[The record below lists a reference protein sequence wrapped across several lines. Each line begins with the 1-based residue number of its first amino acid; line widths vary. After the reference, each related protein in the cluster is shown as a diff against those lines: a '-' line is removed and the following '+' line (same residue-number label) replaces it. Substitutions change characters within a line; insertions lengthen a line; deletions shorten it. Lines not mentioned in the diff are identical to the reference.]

1 MSITG
6 EEIRHRLTEFVA
18 KWTPYDGS
26 ERAEAQTFLN
36 ELFTCFGTPRQ
47 EVARFEDPQHG
58 RFLDLIWDRVCI
70 VEMKRPSEARN
81 LERHRPQAFR
91 YWRGAANPE
100 RNLPAPRW
108 LVLCA
113 FQRFEV
119 WEPGSFPNEPRAEF
133 GLDELPDRLDSL
145 LFLAG
150 REPVFLSSQEGV
162 TREAVKHV
170 TDLYSELRERRA
182 ADSDVLRDFVL
193 QSVWCMFAE
202 DLGQLEGHLFTRI
215 VDELLANP
223 QRSSADDLGGLFR
236 WLNTPGD
243 RPEAGFYSETR
254 YVNGGL
260 FVHPAEVHL
269 DTEELEQ
276 LRAACEFDWK
286 RVEPHIFG
294 SLLEGALGRDS
305 QWSLGAHYTHV
316 VDIMK
321 VVGPSIVTPWRERV
335 ENADTVRQARQLQSE
350 LLNYVVLDPACGS
363 GNFLYVAY
371 RELRQIEKRLR
382 EREHQLR
389 REAGQRSDEALS
401 AFFPLRNIAGIE
413 INSFAVALARVT
425 LWMAHK
431 LSVDELGLTEATLP
445 LEDLSSIQTGDALRM
460 DWPRCDVIV
469 SNPPFHGDRNLRG
482 LLGDDYVEWLKDE
495 FDCGVKDHCVY
506 WFRKAQ
512 DHLEPGQRAGLV
524 GTNSISQ
531 NRARGASLNYIVE
544 TGGVITDAVSS
555 QDWPGEA
562 NVDVSIVNWIKE
574 PEADDIPRVLDEES
588 VDGID
593 TALRPSTIPIADVPV
608 LGANRG
614 FAFQG
619 FLPGAKFDISVEAAE
634 ELLANGDAE
643 YSDVVL
649 RYLDGRDIT
658 RTVDQSPTRYTIDFA
673 QMTLEEA
680 MKYPAALDVIRI
692 QAKDARE
699 TSNSYSRNPRWWQ
712 FLWPRPDFR
721 ETADGLSRFIAGTR
735 VAKRICFVW
744 AEPNWRPSD
753 STNVFALDSDYAFAL
768 LSSSVHTNW
777 AAARSSTLEDRIRYT
792 PSSAFETFP
801 WPSVSS
807 TEASAV
813 GEAGRL
819 LLDRRTEI
827 CGEAE
832 IGLTELYNQSE
843 EGAWVDL
850 GELQSQLDHAVLSA
864 YGWSDLA
871 PDDAATINQK
881 LFDLN
886 HRVQSGEV
894 DYAAPG
900 STADEAPN

>member
-6 EEIRHRLTEFVA
+6 EEIRHRLTGFVE
-18 KWTPYDGS
+18 KWSSYQGS

-36 ELFTCFGTPRQ
+36 ELFGCFGTDRQ

-70 VEMKRPSEARN
+70 VEMKRPGEAQR
-81 LERHRPQAFR
+81 LDRHRPQAFS
-91 YWRGAANPE
+91 YWRNAADPD

-113 FQRFEV
+113 FRRFEI

-133 GLDELPDRLDSL
+133 DLGELPDRLDSL

-150 REPVFLSSQEGV
+150 REPVFLSSQEAV

-170 TDLYSELRERRA
+170 TDLYAELRERRA
-182 ADSDVLRDFVL
+182 ADSDVLRDFIL

-202 DLGQLEGHLFTRI
+202 DLGQLEGHLYTRI

-223 QRSSADDLGGLFR
+223 QRSSVDDLGGLFR

-243 RPEAGFYSETR
+243 RPDGGFYAETR

-260 FVHPAEVHL
+260 FAHPASVHL
-269 DTEELEQ
+269 ASEELEQ
-276 LRAACEFDWK
+276 LRSACEFDWK

-294 SLLEGALGRDS
+294 SLLEGALGRES
-305 QWSLGAHYTHV
+305 QWILGAHYTHT

-321 VVGPSIVTPWRERV
+321 VIGPSIVVPWRERV
-335 ENADTVRQARQLQSE
+335 ENADTVQQAQQLQNE

-363 GNFLYVAY
+363 GNFLYIAY

-382 EREHQLR
+382 VRELELR
-389 REAGQRSDEALS
+389 REAGMPDADALS

-413 INSFAVALARVT
+413 INAFAVALARVT
-425 LWMAHK
+425 LWMGHK
-431 LSVDELGLTEATLP
+431 LAVDELDLTESTLP
-445 LEDLSSIQTGDALRM
+445 LEDLGGIQAGDALRM
-460 DWPRCDVIV
+460 PWPRCDVIV

-482 LLGDDYVEWLKDE
+482 LLGDDYVEWLKEE
-495 FDCGVKDHCVY
+495 FGCGVKDHCVY
-506 WFRKAQ
+506 WFRKAH
-512 DHLEPGQRAGLV
+512 DHLEPGQRAGMV

-544 TGGVITDAVSS
+544 SGGVITDAISS

-562 NVDVSIVNWIKE
+562 NVDVSIVNWIKGPLSTE
-574 PEADDIPRVLDEES
+574 PQRVLDERR

-593 TALRPSTIPIADVPV
+593 TALRSSTIPIADVPT
-608 LGANRG
+608 LSANRN

-619 FLPGAKFDISVEAAE
+619 FLPGAKFDIPSEMAD
-634 ELLANGDAE
+634 ELLALTDAA

-649 RYLDGRDIT
+649 PYLDGRDIA
-658 RTVDQSPTRYTIDFA
+658 RTVDQRPTRYTIDFA
-673 QMTLEEA
+673 QMELEEA
-680 MKYPAALDVIRI
+680 MRYPAALEIVRD

-699 TSNSYSRNPRWWQ
+699 SSNSYPRNPRWWQ
-712 FLWPRPDFR
+712 FLWPRPEFR
-721 ETADGLSRFIAGTR
+721 ERAAGLQRFLAGTR
-735 VAKRICFVW
+735 VAKRIFFVW
-744 AEPNWRPSD
+744 AEPGWRPSD
-753 STNVFALDSDYAFAL
+753 STNVFALDSDYAFAI
-768 LSSSVHTNW
+768 LSSSVHTDW

-801 WPSVSS
+801 WPSVDA
-807 TEASAV
+807 TEAGGI
-813 GEAGRL
+813 GEAGRAL
-819 LLDRRTEI
+819 LTRRGEI
-827 CGEAE
+827 CNEAE
-832 IGLTELYNQSE
+832 IGLTELYNRHE
-843 EGAWVDL
+843 EGAWSDL
-850 GELQSQLDHAVLSA
+850 GELHRQLDQAVLSA
-864 YGWSDLA
+864 YGWSDIDV
-871 PDDAATINQK
+871 DDIAVINQR
-881 LFDLN
+881 LFALN
-886 HRVQSGEV
+886 RAIQDGDVE
-894 DYAAPG
+894 YAGPG
-900 STADEAPN
+900 SPGG